1 MTKFNINSTVN
12 NLVSKEEADYLQ
24 HMDKLF
30 SEITFSDKRDE
41 NLIFTDEL
49 ELYWSF
55 LQGEFD

>member
-1 MTKFNINSTVN
+1 MTKFNINPTVN

-24 HMDKLF
+24 HMDELF

-41 NLIFTDEL
+41 NLIYTDEM